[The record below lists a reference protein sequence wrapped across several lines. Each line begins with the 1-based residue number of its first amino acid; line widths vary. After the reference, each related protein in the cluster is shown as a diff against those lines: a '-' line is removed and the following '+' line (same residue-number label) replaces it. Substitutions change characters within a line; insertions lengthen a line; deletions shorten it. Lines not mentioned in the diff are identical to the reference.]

1 MITYFPQEKIPNFQ
15 VEISK
20 NGMSKKTSSKKVEI
34 QEVAQTS
41 SPWAATDIQ
50 WTVNQIWIQNEW

>member
-1 MITYFPQEKIPNFQ
+1 
-15 VEISK
+15 
-20 NGMSKKTSSKKVEI
+20 MSKKTSSKKVEI

-41 SPWAATDIQ
+41 NLWAAIDTQ